1 MFDLKGY
8 GHQLAGGTLVT
19 VEIFLVSL
27 VLGLIIGLIAALAKL
42 SRRWWLRKTADLYSD
57 LIRGLPE
64 LLTILLVYFGVPIL
78 ITRLLE
84 GFGIDFYM
92 EVNPFVGG
100 VVALGLYFGA
110 YAAEIFRGAI
120 LSVPKGQIEAAQ
132 AFALTSAQ
140 IYRRI
145 IIPQA
150 WRIALPGLGN
160 MTLALMK
167 NTALV
172 SVIGLDEL
180 MRKTSMA
187 TAITHQPFAFYFTA
201 SLIYLS
207 LTIFTSIAM
216 HFLERRA
223 ARGVKEV
230 HA

>member
-8 GHQLAGGTLVT
+8 GHQLASGTLVT
-19 VEIFLVSL
+19 VEIFLASL
-27 VLGLIIGLIAALAKL
+27 ALGLVIGLIVALAKL
-42 SRRWWLRKTADLYSD
+42 SRRPLVRRTADLYSD
-57 LIRGLPE
+57 LVRGLPE
-64 LLTILLVYFGVPIL
+64 LLTILLVYFGIPIL
-78 ITRLLE
+78 LTRLLLW
-84 GFGIDFYM
+84 FGIDFYL
-92 EVNPFVGG
+92 EVSPFVGG

-120 LSVPKGQIEAAQ
+120 LSVPQGQIEAAQ
-132 AFALTSAQ
+132 AFALSSAQ
-140 IYRRI
+140 TYRRI
-145 IIPQA
+145 ILPQA

-187 TAITHQPFAFYFTA
+187 TAITHQPFTFYFTA

-216 HFLERRA
+216 HFLERRTS
-223 ARGVKEV
+223 RGVKEIQ
-230 HA
+230 A